1 MDKNQDGK
9 ATFEEVKEY
18 LAKYNTV
25 IKDSEVERFI
35 ARRDMNGNEKNN
47 NRAINNF
54 MPRNITPTMVLK
66 KKLLLIFMRIGNI
79 LTLISPV
86 FDF

>member
-35 ARRDMNGNEKNN
+35 ARRDMNGNGKKN

-54 MPRNITPTMVLK
+54 MPRNITPTMVFK
-66 KKLLLIFMRIGNI
+66 K
-79 LTLISPV
+79 
-86 FDF
+86 DYC

>member
-35 ARRDMNGNEKNN
+35 ARRDMNGNEK
-47 NRAINNF
+47 
-54 MPRNITPTMVLK
+54 K
-66 KKLLLIFMRIGNI
+66 KQVYK
-79 LTLISPV
+79 
-86 FDF
+86 

>member
-35 ARRDMNGNEKNN
+35 ARRDMNGNEKKN

-54 MPRNITPTMVLK
+54 MPRNITPTMVFEK
-66 KKLLLIFMRIGNI
+66 FIVNFYAHWKH
-79 LTLISPV
+79 SH
-86 FDF
+86 FDFTCFRLF

>member
-35 ARRDMNGNEKNN
+35 ARRDMNGNEKKN

-54 MPRNITPTMVLK
+54 MPRNITPTMVFK
-66 KKLLLIFMRIGNI
+66 K
-79 LTLISPV
+79 
-86 FDF
+86 DYC